1 MITLTDDQLLV
12 FRYPLLLLLISFLT
26 LWFSAWIGATRFKRF
41 RAQATE
47 LKEDFGIVQGATL
60 TLLGL
65 IIGFTFSMALGR
77 YDQRKN
83 YEEEEA
89 NAIGTEYVRADMLP
103 AADARKV
110 RALLV
115 SYLAQRLLFYE
126 ARDERQLQRID
137 VETGRLQAQLWS
149 ATVAPANA
157 QPSPLMALATAG
169 MNDVLNSQGYTQAA
183 WLNRIPIAAWALMTA
198 IAICSTMLVGIGA
211 RGARAGS
218 RLHLVLPLVISIAFF
233 LIADIDSPR
242 RGIIRVIPQNLL
254 SLSQSLHAK

>member
-1 MITLTDDQLLV
+1 
-12 FRYPLLLLLISFLT
+12 
-26 LWFSAWIGATRFKRF
+26 
-41 RAQATE
+41 
-47 LKEDFGIVQGATL
+47 
-60 TLLGL
+60 
-65 IIGFTFSMALGR
+65 
-77 YDQRKN
+77 
-83 YEEEEA
+83 
-89 NAIGTEYVRADMLP
+89 
-103 AADARKV
+103 
-110 RALLV
+110 
-115 SYLAQRLLFYE
+115 
-126 ARDERQLQRID
+126 
-137 VETGRLQAQLWS
+137 
-149 ATVAPANA
+149 
-157 QPSPLMALATAG
+157 